1 MITISPGDNEVVGD
15 RVQDIRGGPAENQAD
30 HSDSE
35 EEQGDR
41 GLCCYSNLAL
51 NIFFFLFFF
60 FSFSFFVLMESSAL
74 IIL

>member
-51 NIFFFLFFF
+51 NIFFFLLFFF
-60 FSFSFFVLMESSAL
+60 FHFLFLCLWKVQH
-74 IIL
+74 